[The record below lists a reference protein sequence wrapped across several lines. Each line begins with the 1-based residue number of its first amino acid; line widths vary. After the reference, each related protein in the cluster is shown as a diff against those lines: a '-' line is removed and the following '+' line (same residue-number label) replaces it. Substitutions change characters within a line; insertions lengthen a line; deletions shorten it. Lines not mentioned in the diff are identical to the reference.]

1 MHLKSIPCFC
11 VLLLLTCS
19 TSFLIPRMNLQK
31 FVDFKDEYKKSYPNP
46 QVEFESFQFFKQ
58 NYNTIKSK
66 NDKKASY
73 KLGLNQFADQ
83 SMENLQKKLLCN
95 DFSKTN
101 RPISSF
107 ALASQ
112 DFAYK
117 NCTKRLDWY
126 SSGFVRPV
134 KNQGSCGSC
143 WAFSTVGALESMVHI
158 NRGEKVDLSEQE
170 LVSCSKQNQGCNGGW
185 MHTAMDYVQDNN
197 GLYTQKDYPYT
208 GKKEACNLIIPK
220 EQRITSAGDFD
231 YVWIRPNSVSS
242 LKKGLFI
249 NPVCVAVKADFD
261 FVFYQDGIFDAPL
274 EENPGINHAVLL
286 TALDEDKKTWTI
298 KNSWGTAWGKDG
310 FMDLA
315 IRNGTGVAG
324 INSYC
329 ILPIYSPK

>member
-1 MHLKSIPCFC
+1 MHLKSIVCFG
-11 VLLLLTCS
+11 VLLLTCS

-31 FVDFKDEYKKSYPNP
+31 FIDFKDEYKKSYPSP
-46 QVEFESFQFFKQ
+46 QVEFESFNFFKQ

-66 NDKKASY
+66 NDKKATY
-73 KLGLNQFADQ
+73 KLGINQFADQ

-95 DFSKTN
+95 DFSKSE
-101 RPISSF
+101 RPTSLF
-107 ALASQ
+107 AVASQ
-112 DFAYK
+112 EFGNR

-126 SSGFVRPV
+126 SSGYVRPV

-143 WAFSTVGALESMVHI
+143 WAFSTVGALESMVDI
-158 NRGEKVDLSEQE
+158 NKGIKVDLSEQE
-170 LVSCSKQNQGCNGGW
+170 LVSCSNKNQGCNGGW
-185 MHTAMDYVQDNN
+185 MHTAMDYVKDNN
-197 GLYTQKDYPYT
+197 GLYMQKDYPYL
-208 GKKEACNLIIPK
+208 GKKEACNLLIPK
-220 EQRITSAGDFD
+220 EKRITSAGDFD

-310 FMDLA
+310 FMDLK

-324 INSYC
+324 INKYC
-329 ILPIYSPK
+329 ILPIYNPK

>member
-1 MHLKSIPCFC
+1 MHLKIIPSFC
-11 VLLLLTCS
+11 VLFLTCC

-31 FVDFKDEYKKSYPNP
+31 FVDFKDEHKKSYSSP
-46 QVEFESFQFFKQ
+46 QAEFESFQFFKQ
-58 NYNTIKSK
+58 NYDVIKFK
-66 NDKKASY
+66 NERKSTY

-101 RPISSF
+101 RPISSL
-107 ALASQ
+107 ALANESL
-112 DFAYK
+112 DNK
-117 NCTKRLDWY
+117 NCTKKLDWY

-158 NRGEKVDLSEQE
+158 NKGETVDLSEQE
-170 LVSCSKQNQGCNGGW
+170 LVSCSTKNHGCNGGW
-185 MHTAMDYVQDNN
+185 MHTAMDYVQNNN

-208 GKKEACNLIIPK
+208 GNKDACNLIIPK
-220 EQRITSAGDFD
+220 EKRITSAGDFD

-261 FVFYQDGIFDAPL
+261 FVFYQDGIFDTPL
-274 EENPGINHAVLL
+274 EENPDINHAVLL
-286 TALDEDKKTWTI
+286 TALDESNKTWTI
-298 KNSWGTAWGKDG
+298 KNSWGTAWGQNG

-315 IRNGTGVAG
+315 IRNGTGAAG

-329 ILPIYSPK
+329 ILPIYNSK